1 MFIVVRNLSNGDSFV
16 AERRIV
22 SPAARARAMILRELD
37 RILRPN
43 WRRGFTC
50 NVFFCTGTNGNFHPL
65 DTMFQLTKAEIRLR
79 RGFIKVYI
87 DEKSPQT
94 LAADERR
101 LAVAM
106 AFHPRL
112 IGENYYYYCPL
123 ACVDAMVVVQLI
135 LVFAG
140 L

>member
-1 MFIVVRNLSNGDSFV
+1 
-16 AERRIV
+16 
-22 SPAARARAMILRELD
+22 
-37 RILRPN
+37 
-43 WRRGFTC
+43 
-50 NVFFCTGTNGNFHPL
+50 
-65 DTMFQLTKAEIRLR
+65 MFQLTKAEIRLR

-112 IGENYYYYCPL
+112 IGENYCPL